1 MRPDKLNIEEGRGGE
16 KEEIITHTHTHTK
29 KKIVFLEDEDLA
41 LNFQSQ
47 RIKPARVKESSE

>member
-29 KKIVFLEDEDLA
+29 KKIVFLEDEELA
-41 LNFQSQ
+41 LNFRTQ
-47 RIKPARVKESSE
+47 RIEPTRVKEPND